1 MKNAYEVLR
10 QKELELAK
18 VKTEVE
24 ALRAIAPLLTD
35 DNEVTDDHKTAAAGS
50 IAPLRSVRVPR
61 AANDS
66 LQAADAPVWEDRAR
80 WP

>member
-35 DNEVTDDHKTAAAGS
+35 DNEVTDDHKTPAA
-50 IAPLRSVRVPR
+50 VR
-61 AANDS
+61 
-66 LQAADAPVWEDRAR
+66 
-80 WP
+80 